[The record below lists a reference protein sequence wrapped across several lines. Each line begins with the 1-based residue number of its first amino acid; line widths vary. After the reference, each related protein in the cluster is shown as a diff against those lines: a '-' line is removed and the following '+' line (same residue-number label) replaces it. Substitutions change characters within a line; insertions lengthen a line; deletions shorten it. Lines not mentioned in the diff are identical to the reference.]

1 MNPRG
6 GRLRVLVALSVCG
19 ATVVAL
25 AVAVPFATAA
35 PRDPTVVPPADDPQ
49 LIVVTGPQ
57 YLVSPGSA
65 KPGEVVHVRFPN
77 IQRLAGGY
85 VVAWLH
91 DLGFSAPLTVTNPK
105 FGATADLPV
114 PPGAP
119 RGPYPIVVLGP
130 GQTTG
135 AALLKRSVVTIP
147 FIVTR
152 SEGPPTWSR

>member
-1 MNPRG
+1 MRIFA
-6 GRLRVLVALSVCG
+6 ALSVSG
-19 ATVVAL
+19 AAVVAL
-25 AVAVPFATAA
+25 AVAVPFAIAA
-35 PRDPTVVPPADDPQ
+35 PRDPAVAPPAEDPQ
-49 LIVVTGPQ
+49 FIVVTGPQ

-65 KPGEVVHVRFPN
+65 KPGEVVHVRFPGV
-77 IQRLAGGY
+77 QRLASGY

-130 GQTTG
+130 SRSSV
-135 AALLKRSVVTIP
+135 ALVGKSTVVTIP